1 MHKEETIIQSIF
13 KNIFFTEK
21 EKEIISENFHKISV
35 KKGDVLLN
43 DDEIV
48 DYTYYVESGCLR
60 AFFCDE
66 SGKEHTIQFAIT
78 DWWLSDFTAFFSKS
92 KSIIKIECLK
102 DAVLHKLYRDDL
114 EEMYKEIPKL
124 EIFFRLKLEN
134 AYASFQRRT
143 LDKLSK
149 STKERYLEFISSYP
163 EIVKH
168 IKNYHIAS
176 YLGTTTETLSRL
188 RRIIK

>member
-1 MHKEETIIQSIF
+1 MYKEETIIDSIF

-21 EKEIISENFHKISV
+21 EKEILSENFQKISV
-35 KKGDVLLN
+35 KKGQVLL
-43 DDEIV
+43 DVDEVV

-60 AFFCDE
+60 AFFTDE

-114 EEMYKEIPKL
+114 VNMYKEIPKI
-124 EIFFRLKLEN
+124 EIFFRLKLER
-134 AYASFQRRT
+134 AYSSFQRRT
-143 LDKLSK
+143 LDNLSK
-149 STKERYLEFISSYP
+149 SSKERYFEFISTYP
-163 EIVKH
+163 EIVELV
-168 IKNYHIAS
+168 KNYHIAS
-176 YLGTTTETLSRL
+176 YLGIATETISRL
-188 RRIIK
+188 RRLKN